1 MHRARNKKFFTDE
14 KIVVQRK
21 SIDYP
26 IFTYFEFES
35 YFSAMFYL
43 IKSERIDLKY
53 LTSILNSKL
62 IAFWLR
68 YKGKMQGDNFQVDKV
83 PLLNI
88 PILLTDKEVIFIDLV
103 DKIMTFKGKGDD
115 STIYETQIDNM
126 VYKLY
131 NLKYKEI
138 LIIEPEFSDRMSKDE
153 YEILKF

>member
-1 MHRARNKKFFTDE
+1 
-14 KIVVQRK
+14 
-21 SIDYP
+21 
-26 IFTYFEFES
+26 
-35 YFSAMFYL
+35 
-43 IKSERIDLKY
+43 
-53 LTSILNSKL
+53 
-62 IAFWLR
+62 
-68 YKGKMQGDNFQVDKV
+68 MQGDNFQVDKV